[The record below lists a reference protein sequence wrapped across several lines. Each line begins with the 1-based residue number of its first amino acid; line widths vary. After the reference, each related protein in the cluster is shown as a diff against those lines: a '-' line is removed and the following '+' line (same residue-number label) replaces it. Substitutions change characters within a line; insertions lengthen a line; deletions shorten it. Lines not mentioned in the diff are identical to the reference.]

1 MLLAMARLGD
11 LERAVLDC
19 LWQSGEPRT
28 VREVHDA
35 LAARQLAYT
44 TVMTTLQRLARKGLI
59 TQDSHTRAH
68 RFTAVATREE
78 MFTELM
84 TDALGIAGDE
94 HEAMLRF
101 VDVISPEARAAL
113 AETLNQQGTP
123 DRKGRDTR
131 R

>member
-19 LWQSGEPRT
+19 LWQADEPQT
-28 VREVHDA
+28 VREVHEA
-35 LAARQLAYT
+35 LAGRQLAYT
-44 TVMTTLQRLARKGLI
+44 TVMTTLQRLARKGLVA
-59 TQDSHTRAH
+59 QDSQARAH
-68 RFTAVATREE
+68 RFSAEATREE

-113 AETLNQQGTP
+113 AEGLGQQGKNK
-123 DRKGRDTR
+123 R
-131 R
+131 

>member
-1 MLLAMARLGD
+1 MARLGD

-19 LWQSGEPRT
+19 LWQADEPRT
-28 VREVHDA
+28 VREVHEA
-35 LAARQLAYT
+35 LAGRQLAYT
-44 TVMTTLQRLARKGLI
+44 TVMTTLQRLARKGLVA
-59 TQDSHTRAH
+59 QDSQARAH
-68 RFTAVATREE
+68 RFSAEATREE

-113 AETLNQQGTP
+113 AEGLGQQGKKK
-123 DRKGRDTR
+123 R
-131 R
+131 

>member
-1 MLLAMARLGD
+1 MARLGD

-19 LWQSGEPRT
+19 LWQSGEPLT
-28 VREVHDA
+28 VREVHEA
-35 LAARQLAYT
+35 LLPERQLAYT
-44 TVMTTLQRLARKGLI
+44 TVLTTLQRLARKGLAK
-59 TQDSHTRAH
+59 QDAQARAH
-68 RFTAVATREE
+68 LFSAVATREE

-113 AETLNQQGTP
+113 AETLGEQ
-123 DRKGRDTR
+123 GRDKR
-131 R
+131 KER

>member
-19 LWQSGEPRT
+19 LWQSDEPQT
-28 VREVHDA
+28 VREVHEA
-35 LAARQLAYT
+35 LAGRQLAYT
-44 TVMTTLQRLARKGLI
+44 TIMTTLQRLARKGLV
-59 TQDSHTRAH
+59 TQDAQTRAH
-68 RFTAVATREE
+68 RFSAEATREE

-113 AETLNQQGTP
+113 AEGLGQQE
-123 DRKGRDTR
+123 KDTR
-131 R
+131 

>member
-19 LWQSGEPRT
+19 LWQAGEPQT
-28 VREVHDA
+28 VREVHEA
-35 LAARQLAYT
+35 LAERQLAYT
-44 TVMTTLQRLARKGLI
+44 TVMTTLQRLARKGLV
-59 TQDSHTRAH
+59 TQDAQARAH
-68 RFTAVATREE
+68 LFSAVATREE

-101 VDVISPEARAAL
+101 VDGISPQARAAL
-113 AETLNQQGTP
+113 AARLE
-123 DRKGRDTR
+123 RDSQA
-131 R
+131 